1 MYSQDPNNDIIPRKL
16 RQKASFQRQTQAK
29 KCLETQQSFQMESM
43 SMPRD
48 KFDSLEKN
56 VRDLIDN
63 QITFDREMKEM
74 YEDYWSQSWMVKHQE

>member
-1 MYSQDPNNDIIPRKL
+1 MFSQDPNSDLIPPEL
-16 RQKASFQRQTQAK
+16 RLKVSVQRQTQAE
-29 KCLETQQSFQMESM
+29 KCLETQQSFQMKGM
-43 SMPRD
+43 SMPRY

-74 YEDYWSQSWMVKHQE
+74 YDNYWSQS